1 MDRHEKVFG
10 QKVPQ
15 RLLEFWKDGEF
26 EKFENGYTR
35 FIKTPLGPDGSFQ
48 LSSAVPSWEAMSD
61 HCLDDA
67 VVGPRGEW
75 TNAKKFIPLFHADQS
90 FFFVVKI
97 DTPEC
102 SVGWFEEG
110 ALVGNKEDK
119 NGYHSGVYL
128 LTRTLDN
135 FLATIGDS
143 PDGDEVIE
151 CDSLDWEESLY
162 LLEEEDDDE
171 DEDDEDDSDGEDK
184 EDSKSKS
191 GGYRRLENFD
201 FLDDDSEEE

>member
-1 MDRHEKVFG
+1 MNTNEKIELALRFLDRHEKVFG

-15 RLLEFWKDGEF
+15 RLREFWKDGEF

-35 FIKTPLGPDGSFQ
+35 FIKTPLGPNGSFQ
-48 LSSAVPSWEAMSD
+48 LNSAVPSWEAMAD

-90 FFFVVKI
+90 CFFVVKI

-102 SVGWFEEG
+102 SVGWFEEE
-110 ALVGNKEDK
+110 ALAGSLGEGKEG

-128 LTRTLDN
+128 LTRTLDD
-135 FLATIGDS
+135 FLATIGES
-143 PDGDEVIE
+143 PNADEDEVIE

-162 LLEEEDDDE
+162 LLEEDDDDE
-171 DEDDEDDSDGEDK
+171 DEDDEE
-184 EDSKSKS
+184 
-191 GGYRRLENFD
+191 
-201 FLDDDSEEE
+201 

>member
-15 RLLEFWKDGEF
+15 RLREFWKDGEF

-102 SVGWFEEG
+102 SVGWFEEE
-110 ALVGNKEDK
+110 ALAGSLGEGKEGD
-119 NGYHSGVYL
+119 GYHSGVYL

-151 CDSLDWEESLY
+151 CDSLDWEEVTY
-162 LLEEEDDDE
+162 LLEEDDDE
-171 DEDDEDDSDGEDK
+171 
-184 EDSKSKS
+184 
-191 GGYRRLENFD
+191 
-201 FLDDDSEEE
+201 EE